1 MTSIFEYVGHTAST
15 HVKYTGIY
23 KKNCYEPN
31 GIPCGHNRAH
41 TAECICTVS
50 FTMLKPNTQI
60 IKWWIWMWFKLIAEI
75 NFRTLLIYA
84 NQTRIQVYSIQ
95 MRVVCFIFIQKQ
107 KTRNK
112 NKIMYHAFFV
122 CCLSHKCTLNVE
134 LGALQLI
141 KFVMIYDRHTKLCRT
156 LYDATISIKW
166 IIPIYWLFT
175 VDTRIKIVWTCPFC
189 KILTIFESIWYF
201 IKISILYLL
210 W

>member
-1 MTSIFEYVGHTAST
+1 MLKIFNIWMTSIFEYVGHTAST

-95 MRVVCFIFIQKQ
+95 MSCVSYSS
-107 KTRNK
+107 K
-112 NKIMYHAFFV
+112 NKKQETKTKSCIMHFSCVVFPINAHWT
-122 CCLSHKCTLNVE
+122 LSLGLCSWLNLSWFTIDTQNCAVHFTM
-134 LGALQLI
+134 QL
-141 KFVMIYDRHTKLCRT
+141 
-156 LYDATISIKW
+156 
-166 IIPIYWLFT
+166 
-175 VDTRIKIVWTCPFC
+175 
-189 KILTIFESIWYF
+189 
-201 IKISILYLL
+201 
-210 W
+210 